1 MTTLDVGRVRWA
13 TLLFGLATLSSVAWT
28 SANAQGTN
36 RRLTGRI
43 IDADGKLPIAAAT
56 VRVANSTI
64 GAATSDSG
72 TFALRVPEGALT
84 LTVRRI
90 GYTGAT
96 VPVAA
101 DQNDVTISLT
111 RDVLKLET
119 EVVTGVATTIASKN
133 SANDVA
139 VLNSDQINS
148 VPAATIENSIQG
160 KIAGAVIQQ
169 NNGGAPGGGMQVQIR
184 GITSINSVAEP
195 LYVVDGVI
203 VNNETVNSGMN
214 AITGAANNSILQSN
228 QDNSPNRI
236 ADLNPNDIESME
248 VLKGASAAA
257 IYGGKAASGVIV
269 ITTKKGTPGAPQW
282 DLSGQAGTYFAGNT
296 LNLRRFPSY
305 ASAAAWYKNDY
316 VPSASQPAF
325 GPTLPKSAY
334 GGNLDLQNQLFGGGQ
349 LSGQGDLSVR
359 GATNS
364 TNYYASVHDQYDNG
378 IMLGTGYNKQ
388 AIRTNLSQTFSS
400 AFQVS
405 TNLYYQHSTT
415 TRGITGNDNVGISP
429 YNVFSVTPQFYN
441 LNSFANGQWAN
452 NPFGFANPFADAAEI
467 QTPDN
472 VNRFI
477 GGATATYQILH
488 SSMHDLKVSV
498 IAGVDLSNE
507 RAINY
512 APPSLQIEQHL
523 SLPGTSNVNTS
534 DNTYYNYSVNLIHHF
549 TGFSWL
555 DATTSIGESQD
566 RRLLD
571 NPNIVGQNLPTGIV
585 TPTAGAVQNAFEL
598 KSDVKTQSLYAQEQ
612 ILTLNQRLSL
622 TAGLTADRNSNN
634 GSFSRYYL
642 YPKFAG
648 SLILPTFAKFID
660 EFKLRSA
667 FGRSGTAPTYGF
679 NYAPTASCTPELNAG
694 MHALPCGFSTTIA
707 GVILN
712 DQNLKPEQSA
722 ETEAG
727 LDITMFGSR
736 AQFSGT
742 VYNKQVTDL
751 VLFEAPAG
759 SSGIAQEVVNGGKFH
774 NQGIEL
780 SLQFSPI
787 ANPNGLT
794 WISNT
799 SFYRNYSRVDALPNH
814 NTPIVTANQFGGGFG
829 TNIVAVG
836 RSISQIVNTNVTLGN
851 GLNQQVGD
859 ATPADIISFNQQLS
873 FGHFHLSG
881 VLDWYVGGTTAN
893 LTNAYYDN
901 PLFLLADSAASAK
914 RLASAAAGG
923 TPWVES
929 ARFVKLREVRLS
941 WDLPSSW
948 VKAIGQG
955 RLRTA
960 RIDVSGR
967 NLLWSFPY
975 TGLDPEVSN
984 FGTLAVGRGQD
995 VTPYPPAR
1003 SVFFGIDLGL

>member
-1 MTTLDVGRVRWA
+1 MTTHDVRVGRVML
-13 TLLFGLATLSSVAWT
+13 TLGLAALSSVAL
-28 SANAQGTN
+28 ARADAQGTT
-36 RRLTGRI
+36 RRITGHVI
-43 IDADGKLPIAAAT
+43 EADGKAPIPAAT
-56 VRVANSTI
+56 IRVANSTF
-64 GAATSDSG
+64 GAATTDSG
-72 TFALRVPEGALT
+72 TFSMRAPDGPLT

-90 GYTGAT
+90 GYTSAT
-96 VPVAA
+96 VAVAA

-111 RDVLKLET
+111 RDVLKLDA
-119 EVVTGVATTIASKN
+119 EVITGVATTISSKN

-139 VLNSDQINS
+139 VLNSEQIS
-148 VPAATIENSIQG
+148 AVPAATVENALQG

-203 VNNETVNSGMN
+203 VNNETVNSGAN
-214 AITGAANNSILQSN
+214 AVTGAANNSIMQSN

-236 ADLNPNDIESME
+236 ADLNPSDIESIE

-282 DLSGQAGTYFAGNT
+282 DLSGQAGSYFAGNT
-296 LNLRRFPSY
+296 LNLRKFPTYQSANSWYMGDFGSKTALPASMY
-305 ASAAAWYKNDY
+305 A
-316 VPSASQPAF
+316 
-325 GPTLPKSAY
+325 
-334 GGNLDLQNQLFGGGQ
+334 GNQDFQNQLFGGGQ

-364 TNYYASVHDQYDNG
+364 TNYFASLHDQYDNG

-388 AIRTNLSQTFSS
+388 AARTNLTQTFSS
-400 AFQVS
+400 ALTVS
-405 TNLYYQHSTT
+405 TNLYFQHSVT

-429 YNVFSVTPQFYN
+429 YNILSVTPQFYN
-441 LNSFANGQWAN
+441 LNSFSNGAWAN

-477 GGATATYQILH
+477 GGGTVSYQIFH
-488 SSMHDLKVSV
+488 TNTQDLKVSV
-498 IAGVDLSNE
+498 IAGVDIANE
-507 RAINY
+507 KSIDY
-512 APPSLQIEQHL
+512 APPGLQVEQHL

-534 DNTYYNYSVNLIHHF
+534 DNTYYNYSVNLVHHF
-549 TGFSWL
+549 TGLSFL

-566 RRLLD
+566 RRQLD
-571 NPNIVGQNLPTGIV
+571 NPNIVGQNLPTGIS
-585 TPTAGAVQNAFEL
+585 TPTAGTIQNAFEF
-598 KSDVKTQSLYAQEQ
+598 KSDVKTQSFYGQEQ
-612 ILTLNQRLSL
+612 ILTLAQHLSI

-634 GSFSRYYL
+634 GSFARYYL

-667 FGRSGTAPTYGF
+667 YGRSGTAPEYGF
-679 NYAPTASCTPELNAG
+679 NYPNSASCTPVQNAG
-694 MHALPCGFSTTIA
+694 QHATPCGYLATLGGIS
-707 GVILN
+707 LN
-712 DQNLKPEQSA
+712 DVHLQPELSA

-727 LDITMFGSR
+727 LDITMFKSR

-742 VYNKQVTDL
+742 VYNKQVSDL
-751 VLFEAPAG
+751 VLFENPAG
-759 SSGIAQEVVNGGKFH
+759 SSGISQEVVNGGRFH

-780 SLQFSPI
+780 SLQMSPI

-794 WISNT
+794 WISNAT
-799 SFYRNYSRVDALPNH
+799 FYRNYSRVDALPNN
-814 NTPIVTANQFGGGFG
+814 NTPIVTANQFGGAFG
-829 TNIVAVG
+829 TSIVAVG
-836 RSISQIVNTNVTLGN
+836 RSISEVVNTKVTLPN

-859 ATPADIISFNQQLS
+859 ATPADIMSFNQQLS
-873 FGHFHLSG
+873 FGRFHLSG
-881 VLDWYVGGTTAN
+881 VLDWYVGGTVAN
-893 LTNAYYDN
+893 LTNAYYDG
-901 PLFLLADSAASAK
+901 PLFLLADSAAS
-914 RLASAAAGG
+914 LARQKAARTG
-923 TPWVES
+923 TPYVES

-941 WDLPSSW
+941 WDVPDRW
-948 VKAIGQG
+948 VKAAGQG
-955 RLRTA
+955 HVRTM

-967 NLLWSFPY
+967 NLFWSYPY

-1003 SVFFGIDLGL
+1003 SIFFGIDLGL

>member
-1 MTTLDVGRVRWA
+1 MTTLDVGGVRRA
-13 TLLFGLATLSSVAWT
+13 VLTIGLAALSSVAW
-28 SANAQGTN
+28 SQAQSQGTS
-36 RRLTGRI
+36 RRITGHVL
-43 IDADGKLPIAAAT
+43 DADGKAPIPAAT
-56 VRVANSTI
+56 VRVANSTF
-64 GAATSDSG
+64 GAGTSDSG
-72 TFALRVPEGALT
+72 SFVLRAPDGPLT

-90 GYTGAT
+90 GYTSAT
-96 VPVAA
+96 VAVAA

-111 RDVLKLET
+111 RDVLKLDA
-119 EVVTGVATTIASKN
+119 EVITGVATTISSKN

-139 VLNSDQINS
+139 VLNADQIAS
-148 VPAATIENSIQG
+148 VPAATIENALQG

-203 VNNETVNSGMN
+203 VNNETVNSGAN
-214 AITGAANNSILQSN
+214 AITGAANNTIIQSN

-236 ADLNPNDIESME
+236 ADLNPNDIESIE

-269 ITTKKGTPGAPQW
+269 ITTKKGVPGKPQW
-282 DLSGQAGTYFAGNT
+282 DLSGQTGTYFAGNT
-296 LNLRRFPSY
+296 LNLRQFPTQ
-305 ASAAAWYKNDY
+305 ASAQAWYNNDAGKSG
-316 VPSASQPAF
+316 PLPAGF
-325 GPTLPKSAY
+325 Y
-334 GGNLDLQNQLFGGGQ
+334 GGNQNFQNQLFGGGQ

-359 GATNS
+359 GATNT
-364 TNYYASVHDQYDNG
+364 TNYFASLHDQYDNG

-388 AIRTNLSQTFSS
+388 AIRTNLTQTFSS
-400 AFQVS
+400 ALTAS
-405 TNLYYQHSTT
+405 TNLYYQHSVTS
-415 TRGITGNDNVGISP
+415 RGITGNDNIGISP
-429 YNVFSVTPQFYN
+429 YNVFSVTPQFYP
-441 LNSFANGQWAN
+441 LNSFSSTGWSN

-467 QTPDN
+467 QTPAD

-477 GGATATYQILH
+477 AGGTVSYQILH
-488 SSMHDLKVSV
+488 TNQNDLKVSL
-498 IAGVDLSNE
+498 IAGVDIANE
-507 RAINY
+507 RDLDY
-512 APPSLQIEQHL
+512 APPSLEVEQHL

-534 DNTYYNYSVNLIHHF
+534 DNVYYNYNVSIIHHF
-549 TGFSWL
+549 TGLSWL

-566 RRLLD
+566 RRTLD

-585 TPTAGAVQNAFEL
+585 TPTSGAVQSAFEY
-598 KSDVKTQSLYAQEQ
+598 KSDVKTMSLYAQEQ
-612 ILTLNQRLSL
+612 VLTLSQRLAL

-634 GSFSRYYL
+634 GSFGAYYL
-642 YPKFAG
+642 YPKFSG

-667 FGRSGTAPTYGF
+667 YGRSGTAPTYGY
-679 NYAPTASCTPELNAG
+679 NYANSASCTSQLNASF
-694 MHALPCGFSTTIA
+694 HALACGFLPTIPA
-707 GVILN
+707 FNLN
-712 DQNLKPEQSA
+712 DVNLKPEQSA

-727 LDITMFGSR
+727 LDITMFKSR

-742 VYNKQVTDL
+742 VYNKQVSDL
-751 VLFEAPAG
+751 VLFEAPPG
-759 SSGIAQEVVNGGKFH
+759 SSGISQQVVNGGKFH

-780 SLQFSPI
+780 SLQMSPI
-787 ANPNGLT
+787 VSDRGLT

-799 SFYRNYSRVDALPNH
+799 TFYRNYSRVDALPDN
-814 NTPIVTANQFGGGFG
+814 NAAFPTTYQFGGGFG
-829 TNIVAVG
+829 TNLIQVG
-836 RSISQIVNTNVTLGN
+836 RSISQIVNTAVTSPN
-851 GLNQQVGD
+851 GTNPQVGD
-859 ATPADIISFNQQLS
+859 ATPSDVISFNQQLS
-873 FGHFHLSG
+873 FGRFHVNG
-881 VLDWYVGGTTAN
+881 VLDWYVGGSVAN

-901 PLFLLADSAASAK
+901 GLFLLADSAASAK
-914 RLASAAAGG
+914 RIAAAQAGG

-941 WDLPSSW
+941 WDVPDRW
-948 VKAIGQG
+948 VTAVG
-955 RLRTA
+955 RGRVRTM

-967 NLLWSFPY
+967 NLFWSFPY

-1003 SVFFGIDLGL
+1003 SIFFGVDLGL

>member
-1 MTTLDVGRVRWA
+1 VLTL
-13 TLLFGLATLSSVAWT
+13 GLAALSSVAW
-28 SANAQGTN
+28 ARADAQGTA
-36 RRLTGRI
+36 RRITGHVV
-43 IDADGKLPIAAAT
+43 DADGKAPIPAAT
-56 VRVANSTI
+56 VRIAGSTF

-72 TFALRVPEGALT
+72 TFALRAPDGPLT

-90 GYTGAT
+90 GYTSAT
-96 VPVAA
+96 VALPA

-111 RDVLKLET
+111 RDVLKLDA
-119 EVVTGVATTIASKN
+119 EVITGVATTISSRN

-139 VLNSDQINS
+139 VLNSDQINQ
-148 VPAATIENSIQG
+148 VPAPTIENALQG

-184 GITSINSVAEP
+184 GITSINSIAEP

-203 VNNETVNSGMN
+203 VNNETVNSGAN
-214 AITGAANNSILQSN
+214 SITGAANNTIIQSN

-236 ADLNPNDIESME
+236 ADLNPNDIESIE

-269 ITTKKGTPGAPQW
+269 ITTKKGTAGAPQW
-282 DLSGQAGTYFAGNT
+282 DLSGQTGTYFAGNT
-296 LNLRRFPSY
+296 LNLRQFPTL
-305 ASAAAWYKNDY
+305 ASAQKWYNND
-316 VPSASQPAF
+316 AGKTGALPAGF
-325 GPTLPKSAY
+325 Y
-334 GGNLDLQNQLFGGGQ
+334 GGNQDYQNQLFGGGQ

-359 GATNS
+359 GATNT
-364 TNYYASVHDQYDNG
+364 TNYYASLHDQYDNG

-388 AIRTNLSQTFSS
+388 AIRTNLTQTFSS
-400 AFQVS
+400 ALTAS
-405 TNLYYQHSTT
+405 TNLYYQHSVT

-429 YNVFSVTPQFYN
+429 YNILSVTPQFYN
-441 LNSFANGQWAN
+441 LNSFSAGAWNN

-467 QTPDN
+467 QTPAD

-477 GGATATYQILH
+477 GGGTVSYQILH
-488 SSMHDLKVSV
+488 TNQHDLKVSL
-498 IAGVDLSNE
+498 IAGVDIANE
-507 RAINY
+507 HDIDY
-512 APPSLQIEQHL
+512 APPGLEIEQHL
-523 SLPGTSNVNTS
+523 ALPGVSNVNNS
-534 DNTYYNYSVNLIHHF
+534 VNTYYNYSVSLIHHF
-549 TGFSWL
+549 TGLSWL

-566 RRLLD
+566 RRTLD

-585 TPTAGAVQNAFEL
+585 TPTSGAVQSAFEQ
-598 KSDVKTQSLYAQEQ
+598 KTDVKTMSLYAQEQ
-612 ILTLNQRLSL
+612 VLTLSQRLAL
-622 TAGLTADRNSNN
+622 TAGVTADRNSNN

-667 FGRSGTAPTYGF
+667 YGRSGTAPTYGF
-679 NYAPTASCTPELNAG
+679 NYPNSASCTPQLNASF
-694 MHALPCGFSTTIA
+694 HALACGFLPTIPA
-707 GVILN
+707 FNLN
-712 DQNLKPEQSA
+712 DPQLKPEQSA

-751 VLFEAPAG
+751 VLFEAPPG
-759 SSGIAQEVVNGGKFH
+759 SSGISQQVVNGGKFH

-780 SLQFSPI
+780 SLQMSPI
-787 ANPNGLT
+787 ADPKGLT

-799 SFYRNYSRVDALPNH
+799 TFYRNYSRVDALPDKGVSF
-814 NTPIVTANQFGGGFG
+814 PTANQFGGAFG
-829 TNIVAVG
+829 TNLIQVG
-836 RSISQIVNTNVTLGN
+836 RSISQIVNTSIQDKAGN
-851 GLNQQVGD
+851 NPQVGD
-859 ATPADIISFNQQLS
+859 ATPADVISFNQQLS
-873 FGHFHLSG
+873 FGRFHLNG
-881 VLDWYVGGTTAN
+881 VLDWYVGGSVAN
-893 LTNAYYDN
+893 LTNAYFDN
-901 PLFLLADSAASAK
+901 GLFLLADSAASAS
-914 RLASAAAGG
+914 RTTAARNGG
-923 TPWVES
+923 TPYVES

-941 WDLPSSW
+941 WDVPDSW
-948 VKAIGQG
+948 VKTVG
-955 RLRTA
+955 RGRVRSM

-1003 SVFFGIDLGL
+1003 SIFFGIDLGL